1 VVTPPLLDAPAVAV
15 ALLLQ
20 HSPVDTV
27 MPPLQRPPPSKLSSN
42 CHTILCQ
49 SNPLLRPYT
58 ATLALFHCYIYVRR
72 QNYATASFRR
82 QCVTPPLR
90 RPPAVAVTLLVLH
103 RYAVTHTA
111 KSSRRKCYA
120 PTARMPSSPLAPTD
134 MYS

>member
-58 ATLALFHCYIYVRR
+58 ATLALFHCYIRSPSKLRDCVLSSSVC
-72 QNYATASFRR
+72 YA
-82 QCVTPPLR
+82 
-90 RPPAVAVTLLVLH
+90 PAAT
-103 RYAVTHTA
+103 
-111 KSSRRKCYA
+111 SSRRRCYA
-120 PTARMPSSPLAPTD
+120 PSAT
-134 MYS
+134 